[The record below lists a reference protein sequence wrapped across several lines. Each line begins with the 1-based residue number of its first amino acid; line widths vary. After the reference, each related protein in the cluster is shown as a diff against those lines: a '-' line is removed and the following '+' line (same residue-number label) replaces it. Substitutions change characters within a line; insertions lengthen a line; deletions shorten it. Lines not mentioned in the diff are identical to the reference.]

1 MEQIEDV
8 ILQDGPLDDYLQRCV
23 ADQQQHLEQSQ
34 QEIKSIKQQLASID
48 HRMDNLL
55 DALADGILPAQQIQN
70 KYGAEEN
77 KKRQLSYR
85 LQQLKD
91 SLESGPVELPI
102 FRELLKQELQQNEE
116 ARKDAL
122 HALIERIQAYPD
134 RKVEVNFRI
143 GEKIEGKDGGQK
155 LAPHLSTYPVHELSF
170 AQV

>member
-1 MEQIEDV
+1 MEQIEEV
-8 ILQDGPLDDYLQRCV
+8 ILQDGPLDDYLQRCM

-55 DALADGILPAQQIQN
+55 DALADGILPAQHIQN

-91 SLESGPVELPI
+91 SLESGPVELPT
-102 FRELLKQELQQNEE
+102 FRELLKQELQQDE
-116 ARKDAL
+116 
-122 HALIERIQAYPD
+122 
-134 RKVEVNFRI
+134 FR
-143 GEKIEGKDGGQK
+143 QS
-155 LAPHLSTYPVHELSF
+155 A
-170 AQV
+170 A